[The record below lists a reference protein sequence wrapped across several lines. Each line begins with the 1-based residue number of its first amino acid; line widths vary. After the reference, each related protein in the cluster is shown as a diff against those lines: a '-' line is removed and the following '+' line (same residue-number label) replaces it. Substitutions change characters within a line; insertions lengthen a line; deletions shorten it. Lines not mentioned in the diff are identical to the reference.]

1 MRNLWALLFM
11 LFPVFVWG
19 QGTKNGYVINI
30 EKNSIY
36 VDLCAPAVKNGVKLF
51 IYNNGGYMIHP
62 VTKQKIKKEAEV
74 CAEIQIVGVYD
85 GYSMAK
91 LISGQISEL
100 RVGMTVKET
109 GPGKVVHQQ
118 EESLNTITVQPVVQ
132 PMSNISDKSR
142 SDKIRV
148 IVSPAEVN
156 DVVSVGHFGG
166 YVADVLMEQLM
177 QCDKVS
183 LLDRSILN
191 TQMDEI
197 NLAGEY
203 INPATAIKKGKI
215 IGAQYA
221 IQVTMQKPDVVN
233 IRTGI
238 PLASIMGAVQGIT
251 GKNIGAQYTS
261 NAQMGTLKASVNITT
276 RVIDL
281 QTSEVV
287 FMCSGTGKSQ
297 GKSQLS
303 LEYGALGG
311 AELNGGAE
319 GFKQT
324 ITGKA
329 IQKAFIT
336 IGRNLDSFFN
346 GNTDKKVV
354 GSASGFGNYGQE
366 MSAKGTRLYMGT
378 EKLDKDGI
386 QLAFTDNSDLYFRY
400 KKGKKQVRMAWLP
413 MVGGVVLGVVAMGQ
427 LGSWEDETLMGVG
440 GLAMAAGVGSGIYMR
455 IAGKNKIKKVVRQYN
470 SQQKQSYYPSCQLG
484 FCLNDSGLGIRLV
497 F

>member
-1 MRNLWALLFM
+1 
-11 LFPVFVWG
+11 
-19 QGTKNGYVINI
+19 
-30 EKNSIY
+30 
-36 VDLCAPAVKNGVKLF
+36 
-51 IYNNGGYMIHP
+51 
-62 VTKQKIKKEAEV
+62 
-74 CAEIQIVGVYD
+74 
-85 GYSMAK
+85 
-91 LISGQISEL
+91 
-100 RVGMTVKET
+100 
-109 GPGKVVHQQ
+109 
-118 EESLNTITVQPVVQ
+118 
-132 PMSNISDKSR
+132 
-142 SDKIRV
+142 
-148 IVSPAEVN
+148 
-156 DVVSVGHFGG
+156 
-166 YVADVLMEQLM
+166 
-177 QCDKVS
+177 
-183 LLDRSILN
+183 
-191 TQMDEI
+191 
-197 NLAGEY
+197 
-203 INPATAIKKGKI
+203 
-215 IGAQYA
+215 
-221 IQVTMQKPDVVN
+221 MQKPDVVN